1 LRCARGVFSLFLS
14 LFFCGVLPQRRLC
27 DPHHVVIDS
36 FVLKTQSAYADI
48 LFDPHMILFR
58 SRLVRYALRYYVIC
72 WGIGKRYVAAQRY
85 GVT

>member
-1 LRCARGVFSLFLS
+1 MCKGCIFSLSFFLC
-14 LFFCGVLPQRRLC
+14 FFCGVLPQRRLC
-27 DPHHVVIDS
+27 DPHVVIDS

-72 WGIGKRYVAAQRY
+72 WGIGKRYVTAQRY